1 MGFSYV
7 DEKKDVLKQKIQWYK
22 SAVHKDDPIKVKGK
36 INKMVGLGMESSG
49 PSVSLG
55 DLCFVERKN
64 GSTVVQAE
72 VVGLRDDNVL
82 LMPLG
87 NVSGVT
93 CGDLV
98 NPAGIPFQVPV
109 GKGLLGRI
117 VNGLGKPIDGKGEI
131 EYTEKYPVHN
141 TPPCPMTRQK
151 ITTHIGSGI
160 RAIDG
165 FASIGKGQRMGI
177 FAGSGVGKSILLG
190 MISKYSDA
198 QVNVIALIG
207 ERGRELRD
215 FIDKSLGPEGLKK
228 SVVVVATSD
237 QPALVRVKGALVA
250 HAIAEYFRDQGLDV
264 MFMMDSVTRF
274 AMAQREVGLSVGEP
288 PTSKGYTPSV
298 FAMLSAL
305 LERSG
310 AGAEGTGTITGLYT
324 VLVESDDFNEPI
336 SDAVRAILDGHIML
350 SRDLAVKN
358 HYPAINVLDS
368 VSRVFTDVASPEH
381 IQAAGKMKEILATYE
396 KAEDLINIGAYAEG
410 SNPKIDLSIRM
421 TDKIKDYL
429 CQNYNESSSFSD
441 NQNGLINLYKEV

>member
-1 MGFSYV
+1 MGFAFV
-7 DEKKDVLKQKIQWYK
+7 EEKRDFLKEKIRLYK
-22 SAVHKDDPIKVKGK
+22 STVKNADPIKVKGK
-36 INKMVGLGMESSG
+36 INKMVGLGMESIG
-49 PSVSLG
+49 PAVSLG
-55 DLCFVERKN
+55 DLCSIEKKN
-64 GSTVVQAE
+64 GSSVVQAE
-72 VVGLRDDNVL
+72 VVGLRDENVL
-82 LMPLG
+82 LMPFG

-98 NPAGIPFQVPV
+98 NPAGAPFLVPV

-117 VNGLGKPIDGKGEI
+117 VDGVGKPIDGKGEI

-141 TPPCPMTRQK
+141 TPPCPMSRQK
-151 ITTHIGSGI
+151 ITSHIGSGI

-165 FASIGKGQRMGI
+165 FASMGKGQRMGI
-177 FAGSGVGKSILLG
+177 FAGSGVGKSMLLG

-215 FIDKSLGPEGLKK
+215 FIDKSLGTEGLKK

-237 QPALVRVKGALVA
+237 QPALIRVKGALVA
-250 HAIAEYFRDQGLDV
+250 HTIAEYFRDQGMDV

-274 AMAQREVGLSVGEP
+274 AMAQREIGLSVGEP

-310 AGAEGTGTITGLYT
+310 AGAEGSGTITGLYT
-324 VLVESDDFNEPI
+324 VLVEADDFNEPI

-350 SRDLAVKN
+350 SRDLAIKN

-368 VSRVFTDVASPEH
+368 VSRVFTDVVPSEH

-421 TDKIKDYL
+421 NDRIKDYL
-429 CQNYNESSSFSD
+429 CQNYNESASFSD
-441 NQNGLINLYKEV
+441 SQNRLMELFKEV